1 MSDLTFT
8 NRSIVDFK
16 QKLTGGG
23 ARSNLFEVEIE
34 YPIEI
39 AVDTSANGP
48 KEFGKFMI
56 KAAEIPASN
65 LGNIPV
71 PFRGRVLPIAG
82 DRTFDPWTVTII
94 NDTNFRLRD
103 VMERWS
109 DGINDIQ
116 TAQGTVDPETYQT
129 KATVLQLSRG
139 TSTDGKITSD
149 KNIPI
154 LRTYD
159 FVGIYPNVV
168 SSIPLDHGATDQIEE
183 FQVTFNYL
191 YWEVRGGKDRTGT
204 SLVDKGETGAAGQ
217 AFSIATVGDVT

>member
-1 MSDLTFT
+1 MAIRH
-8 NRSIVDFK
+8 NQRSIVDFRSRLK
-16 QKLTGGG
+16 GGG
-23 ARSNLFEVEIE
+23 ARSNLFEVQMAF
-34 YPIEI
+34 PDF
-39 AVDTSANGP
+39 AKANGETLNDIP
-48 KEFGKFMI
+48 FLV

-65 LGNIPV
+65 IGNIPV

-116 TAQGTVDPETYQT
+116 TAQGVTNPEDYQT
-129 KATVLQLSRG
+129 TAKVLQLSRG
-139 TSTDGKITSD
+139 PVKGLDRKVNSNE
-149 KNIPI
+149 NIPV
-154 LRTYD
+154 LREYD
-159 FVGIYPNVV
+159 FIGIYPNVV

-191 YWEVRGGKDRTGT
+191 YYEVRGKKDGTGT
-204 SLVDKGETGAAGQ
+204 SLVDKGETAQ
-217 AFSIATVGDVT
+217 AT

>member
-1 MSDLTFT
+1 MSNLTFS

-34 YPIEI
+34 YPTEI
-39 AVDTSANGP
+39 NVTTGAEGP

-56 KAAEIPASN
+56 KAAQIPASN

-94 NDTNFRLRD
+94 NDTNFRIREA
-103 VMERWS
+103 MEVWS
-109 DGINDIQ
+109 NSINDLQ
-116 TAQGTVDPETYQT
+116 TSQGLINPVDYQT
-129 KATVLQLSRG
+129 SAKVKQLSRKG
-139 TSTDGKITSD
+139 GVDPGKID
-149 KNIPI
+149 V
-154 LRTYD
+154 LREYR
-159 FVGIYPNVV
+159 FEGIYPNVV
-168 SSIPLDHGATDQIEE
+168 SSIPLDYGATDQIEE

-191 YWEVRGGKDRTGT
+191 FYSVTDGITIGESGSPDGA
-204 SLVDKGETGAAGQ
+204 SL
-217 AFSIATVGDVT
+217 I